1 MAKIKGVPDEI
12 AYASLNIVGNRTF
25 TVTNY
30 KGIIECSDTK
40 IRINTSDFVVSI
52 SGEKFRV
59 VYISSEEFGAEGII
73 NSVEFVV

>member
-1 MAKIKGVPDEI
+1 MGKIKGVPDEI
-12 AYASLNIVGNRTF
+12 AYASINIVGNRSF

-40 IRINTSDFVVSI
+40 IRVNTPDFVVSI
-52 SGEKFRV
+52 TGTDFQIN
-59 VYISSEEFGAEGII
+59 YISSEAFFAAGTI